1 MVKLQAE
8 ETIIPSPEDRKVDG
22 FINHVKKS
30 GRQYSKSEDYC
41 QG

>member
-8 ETIIPSPEDRKVDG
+8 ETITQSPKDGKVDD

-30 GRQYSKSEDYC
+30 GRQYRKSEYYC

>member
-8 ETIIPSPEDRKVDG
+8 ETIIQSPKDGKVDD

-30 GRQYSKSEDYC
+30 GRQYRKSEYYC